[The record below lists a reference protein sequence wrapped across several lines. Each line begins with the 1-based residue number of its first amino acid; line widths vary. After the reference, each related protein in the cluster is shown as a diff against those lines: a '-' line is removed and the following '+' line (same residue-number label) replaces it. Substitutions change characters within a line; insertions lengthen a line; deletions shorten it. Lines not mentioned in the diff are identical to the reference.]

1 MIAART
7 ESGKRSRRRKPR
19 RGSLGTR
26 FATPHTR
33 GAVIAVLES
42 SAMAEQN
49 AVPLIVLSVA
59 REPVEAVNGI
69 LRRAG
74 QPAHCTWI
82 PALRDL
88 GDALTQLNPEMVVH
102 VANSREQF
110 ESAIRVRDRLAPSV
124 PVLLLAP
131 EVDEADIAEAMAL
144 GARDVV
150 TLANPERLQA
160 VMLRELH
167 VFRTERTL
175 AATLKSAQEARSQLG
190 TVLHRSNDAIIQVQ
204 EGIVVDANP
213 AWLELYGVAEG
224 IVGEPV
230 MDLFDDATHAALRG
244 ALAAC
249 LQGRWKA
256 DHPLR
261 ANALLA
267 DGTVLAIEMTLAV
280 GEHDGEPSVS
290 LMVPSR
296 SREERDALAR
306 PAGAGDVPGGLLPRR
321 ELLAS
326 LARRLVTPALGGMRC
341 LALIWIDRFADLERM
356 VGVMAS
362 EDILIEF
369 ARLLKETLHPKELAG
384 HFGGVR
390 FLVLLERGNE
400 QDINAW
406 SERLLAR
413 VQKQVMRIRDKALSV
428 TCSLGMS
435 VVPPGHVQID
445 AVIADA
451 AEAARKGA
459 ARGGNQSIM
468 SDHADNDSRVMA
480 YDKVWVKHIKAALM
494 ENRFRLVQQPIAS
507 LQGERPGMFDVLV
520 RMIDPQGREVLPS
533 EFMAAAT
540 RNDLLRNIDRWVI
553 GASLSFAAQ
562 KKPECLFV
570 RLSKETIRDSGFL
583 EWLDNHQ
590 RSSRAEP
597 PRLCFQVTEECA
609 ATYVPQ
615 IQALGAALRQ
625 RRFRFAFE
633 GFGSG
638 RDSAGLLES
647 VPLDFVKIDGT
658 IVQGL
663 AGDEQLQMRV
673 RALAE
678 AARKHNIQTIGERV
692 EDANTMAVLWQ
703 LGVQYIQGYFINEP
717 EQVVMRAER
726 G

>member
-1 MIAART
+1 M
-7 ESGKRSRRRKPR
+7 P
-19 RGSLGTR
+19 
-26 FATPHTR
+26 
-33 GAVIAVLES
+33 
-42 SAMAEQN
+42 EQN

-59 REPVEAVNGI
+59 REPVEAINGI

-88 GDALTQLNPEMVVH
+88 ADALTQLNPEMLVH
-102 VANSREQF
+102 MAESRDEF
-110 ESAIRVRDRLAPSV
+110 EAALRVRDKLAPDV

-131 EVDEADIAEAMAL
+131 EVDEDDIAEAMAL

-150 TLANPERLQA
+150 TLAHAERLQA
-160 VMLRELH
+160 VMLRELE
-167 VFRTERTL
+167 VFRTQRTL

-224 IVGEPV
+224 VTGEPV
-230 MDLFDDATHAALRG
+230 MDLFEDSTHAALRG

-261 ANALLA
+261 ANAQLS
-267 DGTVLAIEMTLAV
+267 DGSVLSIEMTLAV
-280 GEHDGEPSVS
+280 GEHEGEPCVS

-296 SREERDALAR
+296 SREERGALAR
-306 PAGAGDVPGGLLPRR
+306 PDGAGDAPGGLLPRR
-321 ELLAS
+321 ELLRGLS
-326 LARRLVTPALGGMRC
+326 QRLATPALGGVRC

-362 EDILIEF
+362 EDIVIEF
-369 ARLLKETLHPKELAG
+369 ARMLKDTLHPKELAG

-400 QDINAW
+400 HDINAW
-406 SERLLAR
+406 SERLLSR
-413 VQKQVMRIRDKALSV
+413 VQKHVLRIRDKAVSL

-435 VVPPGHVQID
+435 VVPPAQVQID

-468 SDHADNDSRVMA
+468 SDRADNDSRVMA
-480 YDKVWVKHIKAALM
+480 YDRVWVKHIKAALM

-520 RMIDPQGREVLPS
+520 RMIDTQGREVLPS
-533 EFMAAAT
+533 EFMAAAG
-540 RNDLLRNIDRWVI
+540 RNDLLRNIDRWVV

-570 RLSKETIRDSGFL
+570 RLSKETIRDAGFL
-583 EWLDNHQ
+583 EWLDNHL

-597 PRLCFQVTEECA
+597 ARLCFQVTEESA
-609 ATYVPQ
+609 ASQVPQ
-615 IQALGAALRQ
+615 VQALGAALRQ
-625 RRFRFAFE
+625 RRFRFALE

-638 RDSAGLLES
+638 RDSVGMLES
-647 VPLDFVKIDGT
+647 VPLDFVKIDGA

-663 AGDEQLQMRV
+663 AADEQLQLRV
-673 RALAE
+673 RNLVE
-678 AARKHNIQTIGERV
+678 AARKRSIQTIGERV

-703 LGVQYIQGYFINEP
+703 VGVQYIQGYFINEP
-717 EQVVMRAER
+717 EQVVLR

>member
-1 MIAART
+1 MASEVRV
-7 ESGKRSRRRKPR
+7 
-19 RGSLGTR
+19 
-26 FATPHTR
+26 FAIPHTR
-33 GAVIAVLES
+33 GAAIAVLES
-42 SAMAEQN
+42 CAMPEQN
-49 AVPLIVLSVA
+49 AVPLIVLSTA

-74 QPAHCTWI
+74 QPAYCTWI

-88 GDALTQLNPEMVVH
+88 GDALTQLNPEMLVH
-102 VANSREQF
+102 VADSREEF
-110 ESAIRVRDRLAPSV
+110 ESAVRVRDRLAPGV

-150 TLANPERLQA
+150 TLGNPERLQA
-160 VMLRELH
+160 VMLRELQ

-175 AATLKSAQEARSQLG
+175 AAALKAAQEARSQLG

-224 IVGEPV
+224 IAGEPV
-230 MDLFDDATHAALRG
+230 MDLFEDTAHAALRG

-256 DHPLR
+256 DHTLR

-267 DGTVLAIEMTLAV
+267 DGTVLPIEMTLAL
-280 GEHDGEPSVS
+280 GEHEGEPCVS

-296 SREERDALAR
+296 PREERDALAR
-306 PAGAGDVPGGLLPRR
+306 PAGAVDAPGGLLPRR
-321 ELLAS
+321 ELLAA
-326 LARRLVTPALGGMRC
+326 LAKRLATPAAGGMRC
-341 LALIWIDRFADLERM
+341 LALVWLDRFGDLERL
-356 VGVMAS
+356 VGVTAS
-362 EDILIEF
+362 EQLLVEF

-400 QDINAW
+400 HDINDW
-406 SERLLAR
+406 SERLLTR
-413 VQKQVMRIRDKALSV
+413 VQRQVLRIRDKAVSL
-428 TCSLGMS
+428 TASLGMS
-435 VVPPGHVQID
+435 VVPPGQVEVD
-445 AVIADA
+445 AVVADA
-451 AEAARKGA
+451 LEAARKGA

-468 SDHADNDSRVMA
+468 SDRADNDSRVMA
-480 YDKVWVKHIKAALM
+480 YDKVWVKHIKAALI

-533 EFMAAAT
+533 EFMAAAA
-540 RNDLLRNIDRWVI
+540 RNDLLRNIDRWVV

-570 RLSKETIRDSGFL
+570 RLSKETIRDAGFL
-583 EWLDNHQ
+583 EWLDNHLP
-590 RSSRAEP
+590 SSRAEP
-597 PRLCFQVTEECA
+597 PRLCFQVTQESA
-609 ATYVPQ
+609 AS
-615 IQALGAALRQ
+615 QAAQLKALSAALRQ
-625 RRFRFAFE
+625 RRFRFALE

-638 RDSAGLLES
+638 RDSIGMLAS

-658 IVQGL
+658 IVQAL
-663 AGDEQLQMRV
+663 ARDEELQVRV
-673 RALAE
+673 RALVE
-678 AARKHNIQTIGERV
+678 AARKHNVQTIGERV

-703 LGVQYIQGYFINEP
+703 VGVQYIQGYFINEP
-717 EQVVMRAER
+717 EQVVMR

>member
-1 MIAART
+1 M
-7 ESGKRSRRRKPR
+7 P
-19 RGSLGTR
+19 
-26 FATPHTR
+26 
-33 GAVIAVLES
+33 
-42 SAMAEQN
+42 EQN
-49 AVPLIVLSVA
+49 AVPLIVLSAA

-88 GDALTQLNPEMVVH
+88 ADALTQLNPEMLVH
-102 VANSREQF
+102 MAESREEF
-110 ESAIRVRDRLAPSV
+110 EAALRVRDKLAPGV

-131 EVDEADIAEAMAL
+131 EVSESDIAEAMAL

-150 TLANPERLQA
+150 TLANSERLQA
-160 VMLRELH
+160 VMLRELE
-167 VFRTERTL
+167 VFRTERKL

-190 TVLHRSNDAIIQVQ
+190 TVLHRSNDAIIRVQ

-224 IVGEPV
+224 ITGEPV
-230 MDLFDDATHAALRG
+230 MDLFDDSTHAALRG

-261 ANALLA
+261 ANAQLA
-267 DGTVLAIEMTLAV
+267 DGSVLAIEMTLAA
-280 GEHDGEPSVS
+280 GEHDGESCVS

-296 SREERDALAR
+296 SREERGIIAR
-306 PAGAGDVPGGLLPRR
+306 PAGAGESPGGLLPRR
-321 ELLAS
+321 ELLEA
-326 LARRLVTPALGGMRC
+326 LARRLATPALGGMRC
-341 LALIWIDRFADLERM
+341 LALIWIDRFSDLERV

-362 EDILIEF
+362 EEILIEF

-400 QDINAW
+400 HDINAW

-413 VQKQVMRIRDKALSV
+413 VQKQVMRIRDKAVTV

-435 VVPPGHVQID
+435 VVPPTQVKLD

-451 AEAARKGA
+451 AEAARRGA

-468 SDHADNDSRVMA
+468 SDRADNDSRVMS

-507 LQGERPGMFDVLV
+507 LDGDRPGMFDVLV
-520 RMIDPQGREVLPS
+520 RMIDTQGREVLPS
-533 EFMAAAT
+533 EFMAAAA
-540 RNDLLRNIDRWVI
+540 RNDLLRNIDRWVL

-570 RLSKETIRDSGFL
+570 RLSKETIRDAGFV
-583 EWLDNHQ
+583 EWLDNHL

-597 PRLCFQVTEECA
+597 QRLCFQVTEESA
-609 ATYVPQ
+609 ASYLPQ
-615 IQALGAALRQ
+615 AQALAAALRQ
-625 RRFRFAFE
+625 RHFRFALD

-638 RDSAGLLES
+638 RTSLGLLES

-663 AGDEQLQMRV
+663 AGDEQLQQRV
-673 RALAE
+673 RALVE
-678 AARKHNIQTIGERV
+678 AARKHNILTIGERV

-703 LGVQYIQGYFINEP
+703 VGVQYIQGYLINEP
-717 EQVVMRAER
+717 EQVVLRAER
-726 G
+726 

>member
-1 MIAART
+1 M
-7 ESGKRSRRRKPR
+7 P
-19 RGSLGTR
+19 
-26 FATPHTR
+26 
-33 GAVIAVLES
+33 
-42 SAMAEQN
+42 EQN
-49 AVPLIVLSVA
+49 AVPLIVLSAA

-88 GDALTQLNPEMVVH
+88 ADAITQLNPEMLVH
-102 VANSREQF
+102 MAESRGEF
-110 ESAIRVRDRLAPSV
+110 EAAVRVRDKLAPDV

-131 EVDEADIAEAMAL
+131 EVNEDDIAEAMAL

-150 TLANPERLQA
+150 TLAHAERLQA
-160 VMLRELH
+160 VMLRELE
-167 VFRTERTL
+167 VYRTERRL

-224 IVGEPV
+224 ITGEPV
-230 MDLFDDATHAALRG
+230 MDLFDDSTHAALRG

-261 ANALLA
+261 ANAQLS
-267 DGTVLAIEMTLAV
+267 DGSVLSIEMTLAV
-280 GEHDGEPSVS
+280 GEHEGEPCVS

-296 SREERDALAR
+296 SREERGALAR
-306 PAGAGDVPGGLLPRR
+306 PGGAGDAPGGLLPRR
-321 ELLAS
+321 ELLQALS
-326 LARRLVTPALGGMRC
+326 RRLATPALGGMRC

-362 EDILIEF
+362 EDIVIEF
-369 ARLLKETLHPKELAG
+369 GRMLKDTLHPKELAG

-400 QDINAW
+400 HDISAW
-406 SERLLAR
+406 SERLLSR
-413 VQKQVMRIRDKALSV
+413 VQKHVLRIRDKALSL

-435 VVPPGHVQID
+435 VVPPGQVQLD

-468 SDHADNDSRVMA
+468 TDRADNDSRVMS

-520 RMIDPQGREVLPS
+520 RMIDTQGREVLPS
-533 EFMAAAT
+533 EFMAAAG
-540 RNDLLRNIDRWVI
+540 RNDLLRNIDRWVV

-570 RLSKETIRDSGFL
+570 RLSRETVRDTGFL
-583 EWLDNHQ
+583 EWLDNHL
-590 RSSRAEP
+590 RASRAEP
-597 PRLCFQVTEECA
+597 ARLCFQVTEESA
-609 ATYVPQ
+609 ASHVPQ
-615 IQALGAALRQ
+615 VQALAAALRQ
-625 RRFRFAFE
+625 RRFRFALE

-638 RDSAGLLES
+638 RDSGGMLVS
-647 VPLDFVKIDGT
+647 VPLDFVKIDGA

-663 AGDEQLQMRV
+663 AADEQLQLRV
-673 RALAE
+673 RNLVE

-703 LGVQYIQGYFINEP
+703 VGVQFIQGYFINEP
-717 EQVVMRAER
+717 EQVVLRAER
-726 G
+726 

>member
-1 MIAART
+1 M
-7 ESGKRSRRRKPR
+7 
-19 RGSLGTR
+19 
-26 FATPHTR
+26 
-33 GAVIAVLES
+33 LES
-42 SAMAEQN
+42 CAMPEQN
-49 AVPLIVLSVA
+49 AVPLIVLSAA
-59 REPVEAVNGI
+59 REPVEAVNSI

-88 GDALTQLNPEMVVH
+88 ADALTQLNPEMVVH
-102 VANSREQF
+102 VAASRGEF
-110 ESAIRVRDRLAPSV
+110 ESAVRVRDKLAPGV

-150 TLANPERLQA
+150 TLANSDRLQA
-160 VMLRELH
+160 VMLRELA

-190 TVLHRSNDAIIQVQ
+190 SVLQRSNDAIIRVQ
-204 EGIVVDANP
+204 EGIVVEANP
-213 AWLELYGVAEG
+213 AWLELCGLAEG
-224 IVGEPV
+224 VTGEPV
-230 MDLFDDATHAALRG
+230 MDLFEDGSHAALRG

-261 ANALLA
+261 VNALVS
-267 DGTVLAIEMTLAV
+267 DGTVLPIEVTLAL
-280 GEHDGEPSVS
+280 GEHEGETCVS

-306 PAGAGDVPGGLLPRR
+306 PAGAGDAPGSLLPRR
-321 ELLAS
+321 ELLAALGKR
-326 LARRLVTPALGGMRC
+326 LATPAPGGMRC
-341 LALIWIDRFADLERM
+341 LALVWLDRFGDLERL
-356 VGVMAS
+356 VGVTAS
-362 EDILIEF
+362 EEILVEF

-400 QDINAW
+400 NDINAW
-406 SERLLAR
+406 SERLLTR
-413 VQKQVMRIRDKALSV
+413 VQKQVLRIRDKAVTV

-435 VVPPGHVQID
+435 VVPPGQVKVD
-445 AVIADA
+445 AVVADA
-451 AEAARKGA
+451 LEAARQGA

-480 YDKVWVKHIKAALM
+480 YDKVWVKHIKSALM

-533 EFMAAAT
+533 EFMAAAA
-540 RNDLLRNIDRWVI
+540 RNDLLRNIDRWVV
-553 GASLSFAAQ
+553 GASLSFAAH

-570 RLSKETIRDSGFL
+570 RLSKETIRDAGFI
-583 EWLDNHQ
+583 EWLDNHL

-597 PRLCFQVTEECA
+597 PRLCFEVTEESA
-609 ATYVPQ
+609 ASHVPQ
-615 IQALGAALRQ
+615 FKALAAALRQ
-625 RRFRFAFE
+625 RHFRFALE
-633 GFGSG
+633 GFGAG
-638 RDSAGLLES
+638 RDSVGMLES
-647 VPLDFVKIDGT
+647 VPLDFVKFDGAM
-658 IVQGL
+658 VQGL
-663 AGDEQLQMRV
+663 AGDEQLQRRV
-673 RALAE
+673 RTLVE

-703 LGVQYIQGYFINEP
+703 VGVQFVQGYFINEP
-717 EQVVMRAER
+717 EQVVIRAER
-726 G
+726 